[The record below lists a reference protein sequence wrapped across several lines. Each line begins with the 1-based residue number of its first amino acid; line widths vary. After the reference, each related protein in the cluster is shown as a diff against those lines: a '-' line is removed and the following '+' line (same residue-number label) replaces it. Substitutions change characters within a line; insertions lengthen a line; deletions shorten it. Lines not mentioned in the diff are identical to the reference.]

1 MAISPPSD
9 IVLDVARAADPA
21 ALEAARARLMSIGGA
36 KNAEAFSQAAS
47 STARAEQVGRV
58 ATRTP
63 EADSYVKFEAM
74 VLQNFIEKMLPSQA
88 ESVYGT
94 GIAGEMWKSF
104 LAQQIGTQ
112 MAEAGGI
119 GIAKQVLGDFYMA
132 GEQRVAV
139 QGVNGNPDE
148 AENADRQS
156 LLSAAMVEEIQRA
169 IVRGVADTASTA
181 TGVTAGE

>member
-119 GIAKQVLGDFYMA
+119 GIAEQVLGDYYMA
-132 GEQRVAV
+132 GDERVAV
-139 QGVNGNPDE
+139 QGVNGNPQE
-148 AENADRQS
+148 ARNADAQS
-156 LLSAAMVEEIQRA
+156 LLSSAMVDEIQRS
-169 IVRGVADTASTA
+169 IMRSVADIASTA
-181 TGVTAGE
+181 TGVTADE